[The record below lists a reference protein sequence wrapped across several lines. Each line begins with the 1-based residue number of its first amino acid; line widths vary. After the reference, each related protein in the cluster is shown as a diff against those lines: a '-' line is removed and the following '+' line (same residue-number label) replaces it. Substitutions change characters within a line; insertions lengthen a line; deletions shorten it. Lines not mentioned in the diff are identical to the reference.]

1 MTAIVIPQPA
11 ESQPGGRDGIHL
23 AIAIA
28 IVLTVWLLLV
38 VLLGTVGAFVGPPGT
53 PPLPIAIGVGAPLV
67 LFFASLRLSQSFRE
81 FVLSLDLRLIA
92 GMQAWRWA
100 GLGFLPLYAHKVL
113 PAVFALPAGLGDM
126 AIGVT
131 AAWIMLALARQPGFA
146 ARGTFIRWNV
156 LGILDLLIAVSIGAV
171 SAFFSAGVPGEIS
184 TAPMATLPLLLIPAF
199 LVPLFLMLH
208 TAALMQSRQLIRRST
223 FGKVSVDAIIS
234 PLDPAEQRSL
244 REKALML
251 PEM

>member
-1 MTAIVIPQPA
+1 MTAIVLPQPA
-11 ESQPGGRDGIHL
+11 ESQPSGRGGIRL
-23 AIAIA
+23 AVVVA
-28 IVLTVWLLLV
+28 LTVWLLLV
-38 VLLGTVGAFVGPPGT
+38 VLLGIAGAFVGPPGT
-53 PPLPIAIGVGAPLV
+53 PPLPIAIGVAAPLV
-67 LFFASLRLSQSFRE
+67 LFFASLRLSQPFRE

-100 GLGFLPLYAHKVL
+100 GLSLLSLYAHKVL

-131 AAWIMLALARQPGFA
+131 APWIMLALVREPGFA

-156 LGILDLLIAVSIGAV
+156 LGILDLLVAISIGTV
-171 SAFFSAGVPGEIS
+171 STLLATGAPGEIS

-208 TAALMQSRQLIRRST
+208 TAALMQSRQLIRSQ
-223 FGKVSVDAIIS
+223 A
-234 PLDPAEQRSL
+234 
-244 REKALML
+244 
-251 PEM
+251 